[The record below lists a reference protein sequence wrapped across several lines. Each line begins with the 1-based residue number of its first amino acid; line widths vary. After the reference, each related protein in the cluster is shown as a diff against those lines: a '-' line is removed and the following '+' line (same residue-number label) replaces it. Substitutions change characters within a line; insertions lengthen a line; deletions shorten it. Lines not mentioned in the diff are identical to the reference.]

1 MQDLKIIEDYLIIHK
16 IRFEHFSYNIVCPET
31 IDNQAIPKLFLL
43 PLVENAI
50 KYGMQYR
57 IDLHI
62 DIQITLKAD
71 SLTFFSQG

>member
-1 MQDLKIIEDYLIIHK
+1 MIHK
-16 IRFEHFSYNIVCPET
+16 IRFEHFSYDIVCPET
-31 IDNQAIPKLFLL
+31 VDNQPIPKLFLL

-62 DIQITLKAD
+62 DIQITLD
-71 SLTFFSQG
+71 EFHSLLTVTGSSYDLDT